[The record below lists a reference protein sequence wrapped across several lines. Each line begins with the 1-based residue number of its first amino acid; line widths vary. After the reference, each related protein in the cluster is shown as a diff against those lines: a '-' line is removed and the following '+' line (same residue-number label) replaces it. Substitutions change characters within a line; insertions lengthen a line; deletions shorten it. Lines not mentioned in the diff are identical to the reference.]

1 MTTILTILITLLAMA
16 GLMYVFVKILPMCGL
31 KGG

>member
-1 MTTILTILITLLAMA
+1 MTILIALITLLALV
-16 GLMYVFVKILPMCGL
+16 GLMYAFVKILPMCGL

>member
-1 MTTILTILITLLAMA
+1 MTVLYIVVTFLALA
-16 GLMYVFVKILPMCGL
+16 GLMYVFVKILPTCGL

>member
-1 MTTILTILITLLAMA
+1 MTILFIVITLLALA
-16 GLMYVFVKILPMCGL
+16 GLMYVLVKILPMCGL